1 MTTQPTQ
8 PTPAPGP
15 VRPGAGAGATPST
28 RQPSA
33 TAPAPTGSAAGVAPD
48 AAVPR
53 VPSVPSDGARPP
65 VRTWAVDDLPALEF
79 DPLLAELLHNE
90 PVARIRLPFAG
101 DHEAWLVTRYADVK
115 LITSDPRF
123 SRTALV
129 DATVTAMSGHRV
141 ASPAGLNYAD
151 PPYHTRL
158 RKIVNRAFTGQHVK
172 RLRPMAQQTAGEL
185 LDAMADQGSPADL
198 MTHLHGPLPLS
209 VVCDLLGIAEEER
222 ARLSDWPDV
231 ILSAGRGTAASN
243 AAKAEITA
251 YLTDL
256 LRGRFDSDTDDLA
269 AVLAQAWRAGDINE
283 AEAVSLATAILVS
296 GAHAV
301 RNNSANMVYTLL
313 IRPDLLARLRAEPAL
328 LPAAVDEL
336 LRHIPH
342 RNGVGLP
349 RIATED
355 VEVGGVLIRAGE
367 AVYASYLAANR
378 DPEVFPDPDTIDF
391 DRTGA
396 AHLSFGHGPHHC
408 MGAMLARMESEV
420 MLAALLDRFPSLR
433 LAVPAEEIVW
443 QRKAFIRGPR
453 ELPVAW

>member
-8 PTPAPGP
+8 PARPGP
-15 VRPGAGAGATPST
+15 ASAASPAGTPPDS
-28 RQPSA
+28 
-33 TAPAPTGSAAGVAPD
+33 TAPAAPATSPAAPAAGGRD
-48 AAVPR
+48 
-53 VPSVPSDGARPP
+53 SARA
-65 VRTWAVDDLPALEF
+65 WAVDDLPALQF
-79 DPLLAELLHNE
+79 DPLLHELLRDE
-90 PVARIRLPFAG
+90 PVARIRLPFST
-101 DHEAWLVTRYADVK
+101 DHDAWVVTRYQDVK
-115 LITSDPRF
+115 FVTSDPRF

-151 PPYHTRL
+151 PPYHTKL
-158 RKIVNRAFTGQHVK
+158 RKIVNKAFTGQHMK
-172 RLRPMAQQTAGEL
+172 RLRPMAQQTVGEL
-185 LDAMADQGSPADL
+185 LDTMAEQGSPADL

-209 VVCDLLGIAEEER
+209 VVCDLLGIDER
-222 ARLSDWPDV
+222 ERVRVSAWPDV
-231 ILSAGRGTAASN
+231 ILSTGRGAAASN
-243 AAKAEITA
+243 AAKGEVTA
-251 YLTDL
+251 YITDL
-256 LRGRFDSDTDDLA
+256 LRSRFDSEADDLA
-269 AVLAQAWRAGDINE
+269 AVLAQAWQAGDINE

-301 RNNSANMVYTLL
+301 RYNSANMVYMLL
-313 IRPDLLARLRAEPAL
+313 THPEQLDRLRTEPAL

-355 VEVGGVLIRAGE
+355 VEVGGVRIRAGE

-378 DPEVFPDPDTIDF
+378 DPEVFADPDALDF
-391 DRTGA
+391 DRAGV

-408 MGAMLARMESEV
+408 MGAMMARMESEV
-420 MLAALLDRFPSLR
+420 MLAALLERFPRLR
-433 LAVPAEEIVW
+433 LAVPAEEITF
-443 QRKAFIRGPR
+443 QGKGFIRGPR

>member
-8 PTPAPGP
+8 PTPSSQPPAASATTPVAP
-15 VRPGAGAGATPST
+15 A
-28 RQPSA
+28 PSA
-33 TAPAPTGSAAGVAPD
+33 TPPPTPSGPSSPAASTQAAPAA
-48 AAVPR
+48 
-53 VPSVPSDGARPP
+53 SDGSP
-65 VRTWAVDDLPALEF
+65 VHTWAVEDLPALEF
-79 DPLLAELLHNE
+79 DPLLTGLLRDE

-101 DHEAWLVTRYADVK
+101 SKEAWVVTRYQDVK
-115 LITSDPRF
+115 LVTSDPRF

-129 DATVTAMSGHRV
+129 DKTVTGMSGHRV

-151 PPYHTRL
+151 PPYHTKL
-158 RKIVNRAFTGQHVK
+158 RKIVNKAFTGQHMK
-172 RLRPMAQQTAGEL
+172 RLRPMAQQTVGEL
-185 LDAMADQGSPADL
+185 LDTMAAQGSPADL

-209 VVCDLLGIAEEER
+209 VVCDLLGIPADER
-222 ARLSDWPDV
+222 ARLTAWPDV
-231 ILSAGRGTAASN
+231 ILSAGRGAAASN

-251 YLTDL
+251 YITEL
-256 LRGRFDSDTDDLA
+256 LRSRQQSSTDDLA
-269 AVLAQAWRAGDINE
+269 AVLAQAWAAGDINE

-301 RNNSANMVYTLL
+301 RNNSANMVYMLL
-313 IRPDLLARLRAEPAL
+313 THPQHLARLRAEPGL
-328 LPAAVDEL
+328 LSSAVDEL

-355 VEVGGVLIRAGE
+355 VEVGGVRIRAGE

-378 DPEVFPDPDTIDF
+378 DPEVFAEPDTLDF
-391 DRTGA
+391 DREGV

-420 MLAALLDRFPSLR
+420 LLAGLLDRFPRLE
-433 LAVPAEEIVW
+433 LAVPATDIEW
-443 QRKAFIRGPR
+443 QSKGFIRGPR
-453 ELPVAW
+453 ALPVTW